1 MKSSSSK
8 SLATGPQTC
17 DPGLANQTHQRAML
31 GSSQDSVALSRGC
44 GNHVRWQ
51 GSCSSVGVGHLPLLL
66 TALPG
71 CLHSYV
77 SWGLPSCSFP
87 HREPDLVS
95 VAYSQEPDPW
105 KVKCALIPRSLLVSD
120 IFLLSYW
127 CGLISWTL
135 WIVQW
140 LLFPHRTGSGRL

>member
-1 MKSSSSK
+1 
-8 SLATGPQTC
+8 
-17 DPGLANQTHQRAML
+17 ML
-31 GSSQDSVALSRGC
+31 GFSQDSVALSRGYGSRVQC
-44 GNHVRWQ
+44 Q
-51 GSCSSVGVGHLPLLL
+51 GSCSSMGVEHLPLLL

-71 CLHSYV
+71 CLHSCV
-77 SWGLPSCSFP
+77 SWRLPSYSLP

-95 VAYSQEPDPW
+95 VTHSQERDPW
-105 KVKCALIPRSLLVSD
+105 KVKCALVPRSPLVSD

-140 LLFPHRTGSGRL
+140 LLFPLRTGCWEALR